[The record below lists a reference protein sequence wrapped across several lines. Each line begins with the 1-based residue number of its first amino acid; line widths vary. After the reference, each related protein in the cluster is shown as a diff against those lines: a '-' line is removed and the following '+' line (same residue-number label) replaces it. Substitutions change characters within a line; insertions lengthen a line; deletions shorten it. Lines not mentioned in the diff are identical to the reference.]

1 MNPKKMHFL
10 TFWAINGQLDIKRL
24 KKQLEEMKSY
34 GFDGTIFHPRYY
46 PGSPVY
52 MGEEYMSILSE
63 TILYAKELGI
73 EFWIYDEN
81 GWPSG
86 SGNGMVAEH
95 FPDRLC
101 QWMVYKNEQVIL
113 ESRRSFNTLDRE
125 QMQYFIKSIYD
136 GYRLGL
142 EQEAFSYVT
151 GFFSDEVGFLDGHGA
166 VKEKGIPW
174 CEEALERVEEKL
186 GKKFEPELLFK
197 EKEGYKAQRACY
209 WQALAD
215 ILSESFYGAVNE
227 WCEKYGKRY
236 TAHLKGEEN
245 LFFQIPYSGTCF
257 SNLKKVNTP
266 AVDALERYPGN
277 HYYPR
282 IASSLSRQFGDGEC
296 MAECLGGSGWGLS
309 PENLEDYINWLAES
323 GINRYAFHLWQY
335 EKNSESIRDWP
346 PNIPWGMTWKE
357 IMPELLMRLRKRWNP
372 VFEKQ
377 KHKYLLVAPVRGCM
391 SEYRAEDAQNVNEH
405 NGAGTPK
412 TASGKISQ
420 EFGQFVEKM
429 YASGMAYDV
438 TQESILEEYGVLKDG
453 KFYLGKAAYDCVI
466 AGKGCVWNKTE
477 FIRSTQFYHAEM
489 FEWKSTGIEK
499 KNRIPLEWKEQHAC
513 IIGKQLEKV
522 LPNSNILLH
531 DKVKE
536 VVINGHKIEGIK
548 EERGYVY
555 PLTEACRA
563 DTQMDIYIH
572 LCKNGEQ
579 HPLAFLEGSFLVKN
593 RHPYKKKDSRQLLV
607 EDGFYLEPMELPVNL
622 NTGNFI
628 EAGLPFYSGGVY
640 VKAKH
645 FVDENG
651 MLEFGNI
658 QAECAWVKVEG
669 EEIGYVWGPDWKI
682 KTGLETGIYEV
693 ELKLIPSTFN
703 TYGPHHYIDGDSH
716 LISPAQYAGEKN
728 FADRKE
734 APEYTKIE
742 DWNFVK
748 FGIDEKKGFI

>member
-1 MNPKKMHFL
+1 MCPKKMHFL
-10 TFWAINGQLDIKRL
+10 TFWAINGQLDRKELKR
-24 KKQLEEMKSY
+24 QLEEMKGY

-46 PGSPVY
+46 PDAPAY

-63 TILYAKELGI
+63 TILYAKELGM

-101 QWMVYKNEQVIL
+101 QWMVYKNGQVIL
-113 ESRRSFNTLDRE
+113 EGRRNFNTLDRE
-125 QMQYFIKSIYD
+125 QMQYFIRSIYD

-174 CEEALERVEEKL
+174 CEEAAERAEKNL
-186 GKKFEPELLFK
+186 GKKFEPKLLF
-197 EKEGYKAQRACY
+197 EERDGYREQRACY
-209 WQALAD
+209 WQTLAD
-215 ILSESFYGAVNE
+215 ILAESFYEAINE
-227 WCEKYGKRY
+227 WCENYGKRY

-282 IASSLSRQFGDGEC
+282 IASSLSKQFGDGEC

-309 PENLEDYINWLAES
+309 PENLEHYIDWLAES

-372 VFEKQ
+372 VFEKR
-377 KHKYLLVAPVRGCM
+377 KPNCLLIAPVRGCM
-391 SEYRAEDAQNVNEH
+391 SEYRPEDVEEVNEH
-405 NGAGTPK
+405 NGEGTPK
-412 TASGKISQ
+412 TASGRLSR

-429 YASGMAYDV
+429 YDSGMNYDV
-438 TQESILEEYGVLKDG
+438 TQESILEEHGIWKDG
-453 KFYLGKAAYDCVI
+453 KCYLGNVVYDYVI
-466 AGKGCVWNKTE
+466 AGKGCIWKTSE
-477 FIRSTQFYHAEM
+477 LFRNMGFYHAEA
-489 FEWKSTGIEK
+489 FEWNVMEIEK
-499 KNRIPLEWKEQHAC
+499 KNQIPLEWRAQHAF
-513 IIGKQLEKV
+513 ITGKQLRKA
-522 LPNSNILLH
+522 LWGSQILLH
-531 DKVKE
+531 DKVE
-536 VVINGHKIEGIK
+536 ALFVSGQKIEGIR
-548 EERGYVY
+548 EERGYVFQL
-555 PLTEACRA
+555 PEVCET
-563 DTQMDIYIH
+563 DTQIDIHIC
-572 LCKNGEQ
+572 LEENGEQ
-579 HPLAFLEGSFLVKN
+579 HPFAFLEGNFLIKN
-593 RHPYKKKDSRQLLV
+593 RYPYKKKGERQLLA
-607 EDGFYLEPMELPVNL
+607 EDGFYLEPLETPADLDAGNL
-622 NTGNFI
+622 I
-628 EAGLPFYSGGVY
+628 EAGLPFYSGSVY
-640 VKAKH
+640 VKARH

-651 MLEFGNI
+651 VLEFRNI
-658 QAECAWVKVEG
+658 QAECALVQVNGK
-669 EEIGYVWGPDWKI
+669 EIGYIWGPGWKI
-682 KTGLETGIYEV
+682 ETGLENGIYEV
-693 ELKLIPSTFN
+693 VLKLIPSTFN
-703 TYGPHHYIDGDSH
+703 TYGPHHYIDGDRH

-734 APEYTKIE
+734 APEYTKI
-742 DWNFVK
+742 DGWNFVK
-748 FGIDEKKGFI
+748 FGIDEEKL